1 MLITN
6 FKKDLFHNNFKGFRT
21 LATQIYKIN
30 SHQLYGLKLQ

>member
-6 FKKDLFHNNFKGFRT
+6 LGKDLFQDILKGFCT

-30 SHQLYGLKLQ
+30 SFQKYGLKLQ